1 MGVFVA
7 LIAAVA
13 ENGVIGD
20 RNSIPWHLPSDFA
33 HFKRMTMGKPLIV
46 GRRTFE
52 SIGRPLP
59 GRKMIV
65 VTHSSDFRPPGV
77 TVAHSLEEA
86 LAVGQEI
93 AAADRANEVMVGGGA
108 EIYAQA
114 LPLAERIYLTQ
125 VMAAPPGDAYFPAI
139 DFEQWRQSGE
149 IEVAAHPADT
159 ARFRVRVYHRR
170 PKSRR

>member
-33 HFKRMTMGKPLIV
+33 HFKRMTMAKPLIV

-65 VTHSSDFRPPGV
+65 G
-77 TVAHSLEEA
+77 SL
-86 LAVGQEI
+86 Q
-93 AAADRANEVMVGGGA
+93 
-108 EIYAQA
+108 
-114 LPLAERIYLTQ
+114 
-125 VMAAPPGDAYFPAI
+125 
-139 DFEQWRQSGE
+139 
-149 IEVAAHPADT
+149 
-159 ARFRVRVYHRR
+159 
-170 PKSRR
+170 